1 MKKLSVLLVAL
12 ILILALSAC
21 EKSSITRERAL
32 EIALE
37 EAGVAETDN
46 WDLDIELDQ
55 ERGAKVWE
63 IDFEHGNM
71 EYSYDVNAESG
82 DITKVERERDN

>member
-37 EAGVAETDN
+37 EAGVAETDI